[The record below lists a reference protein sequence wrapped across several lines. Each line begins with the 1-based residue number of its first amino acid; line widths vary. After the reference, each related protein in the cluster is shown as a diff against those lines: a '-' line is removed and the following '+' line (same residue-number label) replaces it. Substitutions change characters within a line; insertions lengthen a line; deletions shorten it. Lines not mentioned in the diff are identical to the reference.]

1 MLWATRHEPH
11 LDRCASVWLIKRFID
26 PDATFAFVGRN
37 EAPPSGSIP
46 FVLPGAEV
54 NPVEGVST
62 SYDALVAK
70 HQVRD
75 PAALRIGE
83 IIHDYEVDA
92 GEDVAKTRL
101 RETAGVFKVVRGLA
115 RVSKSDQETVAGAFV
130 VFDSLRVQLASEA
143 LQRDA
148 SD

>member
-11 LDRCASVWLIKRFID
+11 LDRCASAWLIKRFVD

-54 NPVEGVST
+54 NPVEGIST

-75 PAALRIGE
+75 PTALRIGE
-83 IIHDYEVDA
+83 IIDDYEVDA
-92 GEDVAKTRL
+92 EEDAARTKL

-115 RVSKSDQETVAGAFV
+115 RVSKSDQETVAGALV
-130 VFDSLRVQLASEA
+130 VFDSLHAQLTSEA
-143 LQRDA
+143 AQRDA

>member
-11 LDRCASVWLIKRFID
+11 LDRCASAWLIKRCID
-26 PDATFAFVGRN
+26 PDATFVFVGRD
-37 EAPPSGSIP
+37 EATPSGSIP

-70 HQVRD
+70 HHVRD
-75 PAALRIGE
+75 PVVLRIGE

-92 GEDVAKTRL
+92 GEEVARMRF

-115 RVSKSDQETVAGAFV
+115 RVSKSDQETVAGALV
-130 VFDSLRVQLASEA
+130 VFDSLYAQLTSEA
-143 LQRDA
+143 AQRDA